1 MANNADFAGPGGA
14 VAEDDKNMSY
24 QNKEQVGSLEQELE
38 RTEQDFRKAAESN
51 NMQLVMQT
59 HNRLC
64 QLVAALSAAWS
75 GTGNPTVFS
84 RFHVATEHSTGQQ
97 SAASTTQMPASPPTG
112 ADELDIAALE
122 KQVAELASKMQKCLE
137 AGDMDGMLQANE
149 KMGELSE
156 LMAKAEARQKAAKQQ
171 EAKPTDAQVAKGVSS
186 GSWAAGDTMAL
197 AKQRAEERKKQQRL
211 ADSSF
216 DLTVGEVTTDL
227 PAGAAPAA
235 AAPAGA
241 ASSADQSGA
250 AFLNDRMKAKMK
262 ETGDQKLT
270 KKSMTQDQLREK
282 LEQYSFYEILSI
294 PSTASFEELHRSF
307 LRKIKKLNAKLYSKE
322 LEDWQFQEFVAS
334 LCLAHDVLK
343 FPNARLQYDL
353 VLFGPGDG
361 MSPET
366 TAKQK
371 LIPLR
376 EMVKFST
383 LVNAKDLA
391 DAVEETKGTGDE
403 RDLGRVL
410 VSKAFL
416 SSEEFD
422 SILFAQKLVSKGKL
436 TVAQFELAMQEMRES
451 NIPLLDTLIASEWI
465 QPHEVFSGE
474 LN

>member
-1 MANNADFAGPGGA
+1 MANNSDFAGPGGA

-24 QNKEQVGSLEQELE
+24 QNREQIGSLEKELE
-38 RTEQDFRKAAESN
+38 RTEQDFRKAAESKD
-51 NMQLVMQT
+51 MQQLMQT
-59 HNRLC
+59 HNRMC
-64 QLVAALSAAWS
+64 QLVASLSAAWS
-75 GTGNPTVFS
+75 DNGKPTVFE
-84 RFHVATEHSTGQQ
+84 RFYVAPQIAPSASVGQPQTAPTQKNTE
-97 SAASTTQMPASPPTG
+97 ASPAAAAPAG
-112 ADELDIAALE
+112 DSGELDIAALE

-171 EAKPTDAQVAKGVSS
+171 EAKSADATVVRGVSS

-216 DLTVGEVTTDL
+216 DIAVGEMSDS
-227 PAGAAPAA
+227 PAAGAEP
-235 AAPAGA
+235 PG
-241 ASSADQSGA
+241 G
-250 AFLNDRMKAKMK
+250 AFLNDRIKAKMK
-262 ETGDQKLT
+262 ESGERSAAKMT
-270 KKSMTQDQLREK
+270 MTQDQLREK

-307 LRKIKKLNAKLYSKE
+307 LKKIKKLNARLYTKE
-322 LEDWQFQEFVAS
+322 LEDWQFQEFVAA

-343 FPNARLQYDL
+343 YPNARLQYDL

-366 TAKQK
+366 AAKQK
-371 LIPLR
+371 LMPLK
-376 EMVKFST
+376 EMIKFST
-383 LVNAKDLA
+383 LVGAKDLA
-391 DAVEETKGTGDE
+391 DAVDEAKGSGDE
-403 RDLGRVL
+403 REIGRIL
-410 VSKAFL
+410 ISKSLL
-416 SSEEFD
+416 SNEEFD

>member
-1 MANNADFAGPGGA
+1 MANNSNFAGPGGA

-24 QNKEQVGSLEQELE
+24 QNKEQIGSLEQELE
-38 RTEQDFRKAAESN
+38 RTEQDFRKAAEAKDMN
-51 NMQLVMQT
+51 QLMQA

-84 RFHVATEHSTGQQ
+84 RFHVAQPASQSSATASTP
-97 SAASTTQMPASPPTG
+97 AASATAPSDSGTAPASND
-112 ADELDIAALE
+112 ADGLDIAALE
-122 KQVAELASKMQKCLE
+122 RQIAELASKMQKCLE

-156 LMAKAEARQKAAKQQ
+156 LMAKAEASQKAARQQ
-171 EAKPTDAQVAKGVSS
+171 EAKPQDATVVRGVSS

-216 DLTVGEVTTDL
+216 DLAVGE
-227 PAGAAPAA
+227 AADVPGPAA
-235 AAPAGA
+235 AQEQPGN
-241 ASSADQSGA
+241 

-262 ETGDQKLT
+262 ESGERPAA
-270 KKSMTQDQLREK
+270 KKTMTQEQLREK
-282 LEQYSFYEILSI
+282 LEQYNFYEILSI

-307 LRKIKKLNAKLYSKE
+307 LKKIKKLNARLYSKE
-322 LEDWQFQEFVAS
+322 LDDWQFQEFVAA

-366 TAKQK
+366 AAKQK
-371 LIPLR
+371 LMPLK
-376 EMVKFST
+376 EMIKFST
-383 LVNAKDLA
+383 LVSAKDIA
-391 DAVEETKGTGDE
+391 EAVEEAKSSGDE
-403 RDLGRVL
+403 REIGRII
-410 VSKAFL
+410 VSKGLL
-416 SSEEFD
+416 SNEEFD

>member
-24 QNKEQVGSLEQELE
+24 QNKEQIGSLEQELE

-84 RFHVATEHSTGQQ
+84 RFHVGSPSTPGQQ
-97 SAASTTQMPASPPTG
+97 SSATNAASTPQG
-112 ADELDIAALE
+112 AATAPSSGGDELDIAALE

-171 EAKPTDAQVAKGVSS
+171 EAKPADAGVAKGVSS

-216 DLTVGEVTTDL
+216 DLTVGEVTTDT
-227 PAGAAPAA
+227 PASSAPAA
-235 AAPAGA
+235 
-241 ASSADQSGA
+241 DQAGA

-343 FPNARLQYDL
+343 YPNARLQYDL

-371 LIPLR
+371 MIPLR

-383 LVNAKDLA
+383 LVSAKDLA

-410 VSKAFL
+410 VSKSFL